1 MEVKEMK
8 VAIIGSGVM
17 GSGIAQVC
25 AMAGHKVWLY
35 DILDSAL
42 EKAKAGIENNLVK
55 GIARGKVTEDQK
67 EQAMMNISFTSA
79 FEDLKVDLA
88 IEAIVERLDVKVD
101 VFNKLDKLNG
111 GNVILATNTSSI
123 PITQISA
130 KLDRPASLVGIHFF
144 NPAHI
149 MKLVEVISGAH
160 TTGELVDF
168 AFDFV
173 IGLGKTPIKAKD
185 APGFIVN
192 RVARHFYVESL
203 KIAEENVA
211 NFSDIDDLIRSSGF
225 KMGPFQ
231 LMDLIGVETNL
242 SVTTSMYELFNYD
255 AKFRPSRIQQQKA
268 AAGHHGRK
276 TGKGFYSYE

>member
-1 MEVKEMK
+1 MK
-8 VAIIGSGVM
+8 IAVIGGGVM
-17 GSGIAQVC
+17 GSGIAQVA

-35 DILDSAL
+35 DIMDAAL
-42 EKAKAGIENNLVK
+42 QKASSNIEKNLQK
-55 GIARGKVTEDQK
+55 GIDRGKVSEEQK
-67 EQAMMNISFTSA
+67 ENTLNNITFTSN
-79 FEDLKVDLA
+79 FDGLKVDLA

-101 VFNKLDKLNG
+101 VFNKIDALNKG
-111 GNVILATNTSSI
+111 DVILATNTSSI
-123 PITQISA
+123 PITKISA
-130 KLDRPASLVGIHFF
+130 QLDRPNSLVGIHFF

-149 MKLVEVISGAH
+149 MRLVEVISGAH
-160 TTGELVDF
+160 TPKELVDF

-173 IGLGKTPIKAKD
+173 RSVGKTPIKAED

-211 NFSDIDDLIRSSGF
+211 DFSDIDDLIRSSGF

-255 AKFRPSRIQQQKA
+255 SKFRPSRIQQQKA